1 MTSARQNPRQLRS
14 AHSVHHPCTIL
25 LSLFHPISISI
36 TNIATTTT
44 TPFHHHLVSISPF
57 ALSCSRSFHPA
68 LLAVAADPRFCQA
81 PYPRLLL
88 AFILAPRP
96 FIPNLAPI
104 FITVSLL
111 GLHVHNSLSLLSL
124 RPALSFALISCHPP
138 CARPL
143 RPFILTSR
151 DPSARIPAYRHQ
163 LRCLT
168 AQSSAWIQTHPF
180 PSHHLQL
187 GHISEVISRE
197 LLLEREPSVALQSPP
212 AYTSLLRLRSAIPLP
227 FLSPASC
234 SDAGQIR
241 ASTPLACW
249 SSLILPLQLTG
260 CCSRA
265 Q

>member
-96 FIPNLAPI
+96 FIPNLAPF
-104 FITVSLL
+104 FITISLL
-111 GLHVHNSLSLLSL
+111 GLHVHNSLSLSLLSL

-138 CARPL
+138 SARPL

-151 DPSARIPAYRHQ
+151 DPSARIASSSHP
-163 LRCLT
+163 CL
-168 AQSSAWIQTHPF
+168 SPSAPLPHRAIVCLDSNPPF
-180 PSHHLQL
+180 PISSPTTRPHLRSNFTRTL
-187 GHISEVISRE
+187 IRAGTVCGFA
-197 LLLEREPSVALQSPP
+197 EP
-212 AYTSLLRLRSAIPLP
+212 TSLHIVATIAIRHPSALPVTRFLLRRRPNPGL
-227 FLSPASC
+227 
-234 SDAGQIR
+234 DAAG
-241 ASTPLACW
+241 L
-249 SSLILPLQLTG
+249 LV
-260 CCSRA
+260 
-265 Q
+265 